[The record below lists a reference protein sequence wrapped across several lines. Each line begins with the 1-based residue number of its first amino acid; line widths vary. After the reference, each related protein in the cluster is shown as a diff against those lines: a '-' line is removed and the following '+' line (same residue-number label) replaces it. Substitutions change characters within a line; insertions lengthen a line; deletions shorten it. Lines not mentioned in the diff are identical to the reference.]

1 MSEKYI
7 VTWDMLQIH
16 ARKLASRLMPSE
28 QWKGI
33 IAVSRGGLVPGALLA
48 RELGIRHVDTVCI
61 SSYDHDNQRE
71 LKVLKRAE
79 GDGEGF
85 IVIDDL
91 VDTGGTA
98 VAIREMYPKAH
109 FVTIFAKPAGRPLV
123 DDYVVDNLTES
134 DIMLVE
140 ANHDINMLQVGPY
153 PFYLKKRIL
162 GNKGHLSNETSGQ
175 LVNSLLHDKLKKI
188 YLGHLSKENNYD
200 KLAYETVKLE
210 IDMSDNS
217 FKSSDFDIEVAKR
230 DVLSGICEI

>member
-1 MSEKYI
+1 
-7 VTWDMLQIH
+7 MLQIH
-16 ARKLASRLMPSE
+16 ARKLAARLMPSE

-109 FVTIFAKPAGRPLV
+109 FVTIFAKPAGAHWLMITSLISRRIRIEQPW
-123 DDYVVDNLTES
+123 DMGVVFVPP
-134 DIMLVE
+134 I
-140 ANHDINMLQVGPY
+140 
-153 PFYLKKRIL
+153 
-162 GNKGHLSNETSGQ
+162 SG
-175 LVNSLLHDKLKKI
+175 
-188 YLGHLSKENNYD
+188 
-200 KLAYETVKLE
+200 
-210 IDMSDNS
+210 
-217 FKSSDFDIEVAKR
+217 R
-230 DVLSGICEI
+230 

>member
-1 MSEKYI
+1 
-7 VTWDMLQIH
+7 
-16 ARKLASRLMPSE
+16 MPSA
-28 QWKGI
+28 
-33 IAVSRGGLVPGALLA
+33 AVDWYREPYSA

-123 DDYVVDNLTES
+123 DDYVVDIPQDTGLNSRGIWAWCLYRLS
-134 DIMLVE
+134 
-140 ANHDINMLQVGPY
+140 QV
-153 PFYLKKRIL
+153 
-162 GNKGHLSNETSGQ
+162 
-175 LVNSLLHDKLKKI
+175 VNSFR
-188 YLGHLSKENNYD
+188 
-200 KLAYETVKLE
+200 TVRFTTPGLPGVVFF
-210 IDMSDNS
+210 I
-217 FKSSDFDIEVAKR
+217 
-230 DVLSGICEI
+230 L

>member
-109 FVTIFAKPAGRPLV
+109 FITIFANRPVVRWLMIMLLIFRKIPGSNSRGIWASYSSRQSPVANLSTPGTAGRCSL
-123 DDYVVDNLTES
+123 
-134 DIMLVE
+134 
-140 ANHDINMLQVGPY
+140 
-153 PFYLKKRIL
+153 
-162 GNKGHLSNETSGQ
+162 TSGRLQ
-175 LVNSLLHDKLKKI
+175 
-188 YLGHLSKENNYD
+188 
-200 KLAYETVKLE
+200 
-210 IDMSDNS
+210 
-217 FKSSDFDIEVAKR
+217 
-230 DVLSGICEI
+230 

>member
-1 MSEKYI
+1 MSEKYV

-16 ARKLASRLMPSE
+16 ARKLASRLLPVE

-98 VAIREMYPKAH
+98 
-109 FVTIFAKPAGRPLV
+109 
-123 DDYVVDNLTES
+123 
-134 DIMLVE
+134 
-140 ANHDINMLQVGPY
+140 
-153 PFYLKKRIL
+153 
-162 GNKGHLSNETSGQ
+162 
-175 LVNSLLHDKLKKI
+175 
-188 YLGHLSKENNYD
+188 
-200 KLAYETVKLE
+200 
-210 IDMSDNS
+210 
-217 FKSSDFDIEVAKR
+217 
-230 DVLSGICEI
+230 

>member
-1 MSEKYI
+1 
-7 VTWDMLQIH
+7 MLQIH

-91 VDTGGTA
+91 DTGWIP
-98 VAIREMYPKAH
+98 VALRLRFVKCIQKRTLSPSSQNRLVVRWLMTMLLLISRKIRIEQPWDMGVV
-109 FVTIFAKPAGRPLV
+109 FVPPISGR
-123 DDYVVDNLTES
+123 
-134 DIMLVE
+134 
-140 ANHDINMLQVGPY
+140 
-153 PFYLKKRIL
+153 
-162 GNKGHLSNETSGQ
+162 
-175 LVNSLLHDKLKKI
+175 
-188 YLGHLSKENNYD
+188 
-200 KLAYETVKLE
+200 
-210 IDMSDNS
+210 
-217 FKSSDFDIEVAKR
+217 
-230 DVLSGICEI
+230 

>member
-1 MSEKYI
+1 MSEKYV

-123 DDYVVDNLTES
+123 DDYVI
-134 DIMLVE
+134 DIPQNTWIEQPGIWVWYLYRRF
-140 ANHDINMLQVGPY
+140 QVVNQQLFRAP
-153 PFYLKKRIL
+153 
-162 GNKGHLSNETSGQ
+162 GNAGRCFIGYNKPL
-175 LVNSLLHDKLKKI
+175 
-188 YLGHLSKENNYD
+188 
-200 KLAYETVKLE
+200 
-210 IDMSDNS
+210 
-217 FKSSDFDIEVAKR
+217 
-230 DVLSGICEI
+230 